1 MIQPI
6 NTVLNEELNYFE
18 IEQAMGRY
26 PDIYRFSKFGRNLGI
41 TATSTF
47 QDIWSSP
54 TQFNR
59 TDLSVASTIYVVS
72 DSASDTEVQF
82 NIRGLDANYKLQQTT
97 VTLTG
102 TTPVQLQGT
111 WIRINFAE
119 VVGTV
124 QKVGAVTVSTE
135 NVLTPTNASIQ
146 AYCPAECQKAL
157 FTHLCIPDGYHGVV
171 KSFTASA
178 SKGKDL
184 QVRAMARQF
193 GSIYKA
199 EEEIGIYETT
209 NQLQTH
215 FFALPPKTDIKFQ
228 AITSNPTAHCY
239 ISYTVYLIP
248 EKYKVD
254 NLIPYTNV

>member
-1 MIQPI
+1 MISPFNDVMNQ
-6 NTVLNEELNYFE
+6 ELKLFE
-18 IEQAMGRY
+18 LEQALGRY
-26 PDIYRFSKFGRNLGI
+26 PDVHRGSKFGRNLGI

-47 QDIWSSP
+47 QDVWASP

-59 TDLSVASTIYVVS
+59 TDLTVASTIYVVS
-72 DSASDTEVQF
+72 DSASDTAVQF

-119 VVGTV
+119 VVGNV
-124 QKVGAVTVSTE
+124 AKVGAVTISTE
-135 NVLTPTNASIQ
+135 NVLTPSNASIQ

-157 FTHLCIPDGYHGVV
+157 FTHLCIPANYYGVV

-184 QVRAMARQF
+184 QIRAMVRQF
-193 GSIYKA
+193 GGIYKA

-215 FFALPPKTDIKFQ
+215 FFALPPKTDVKFQ
-228 AITSNPTAHCY
+228 AITSNPTAQCF
-239 ISYTVYLIP
+239 ISYTVFLIP
-248 EKYKVD
+248 DQYKVD
-254 NLIPYTNV
+254 NTIPYTNV